1 MTRSVPRVLGRA
13 IGTRASAVVIDLALA
28 AAAFIDVAVSIPS
41 WSTIETAFALV
52 AVAGLLV
59 RRRLPWVSFALVLP
73 GLVVDSMTIAAPIAL
88 YSLAV
93 RTRGIPP
100 LVVAGAVTF
109 ACFLLP
115 DWQLPSL
122 DFLAPSL
129 LYALM
134 YAATPIALGALV
146 RTHRELSE
154 RVADLS
160 AARETEREREKQ
172 DVLRRERARISR
184 EMHDVVSHQVSLVA
198 VQAGALQVSSSD
210 PESRRI
216 ALVIRTLAV
225 RTLDELRQMVGV
237 LRAEGARTDSD
248 RPQPTLDDLPRLI
261 EESGLDTDLDVSLPA
276 DLAPPLQ
283 RAVYRTVQEG
293 LTNARK
299 HAPGARV
306 RVTAVAT
313 TAAIDVVVQNDRPSQ
328 EGLRL
333 PSSGTGLAGLRERAE
348 LLGGHL
354 DAAARDGGGYRLRV
368 TIPRRDSEH

>member
-1 MTRSVPRVLGRA
+1 MTKALPAALTRIAGR
-13 IGTRASAVVIDLALA
+13 RWFAVVVDLALA
-28 AAAFIDVAVSIPS
+28 AAAFVDVAVSIPS
-41 WSTIETAFALV
+41 WTTVETAIALI
-52 AVAGLLV
+52 AVVGLLL

-73 GLVVDSMTIAAPIAL
+73 GLVVDAMTIAAPIAL
-88 YSLAV
+88 YSVAV
-93 RTRGIPP
+93 RTRRIPL
-100 LVVAGAVTF
+100 LVGAGALTF

-115 DWQLPSL
+115 DWQLPSI

-146 RTHRELSE
+146 RTRRELSE

-160 AARETEREREKQ
+160 AARAAERLREEQ

-198 VQAGALQVSSSD
+198 IQAGALQVSSSD
-210 PESRRI
+210 PDAQRI
-216 ALVIRTLAV
+216 AGVIRSLAV

-237 LRAEGARTDSD
+237 LRADGARTDTAE
-248 RPQPTLDDLPRLI
+248 PQPTLGDLPRLVG
-261 EESGLDTDLDVSLPA
+261 ESGLEADLDVALPA
-276 DLAPPLQ
+276 DLAPALQ

-306 RVTAVAT
+306 SVTAVAT
-313 TAAIDVVVQNDRPSQ
+313 TAAIDVIVQNDSSAQR
-328 EGLRL
+328 GLFL
-333 PSSGTGLAGLRERAE
+333 PSSGTGLRGLRERAE

-354 DAAARDGGGYRLRV
+354 DAAARSDGGYRLRV